1 MEQSNFCMERSD
13 FDYGANWLL
22 VGATEY
28 RCTYT
33 YFFGSVLF
41 QILSVSGAGCL
52 KDIAWKVATDEI
64 TYLLQSHL
72 QFSHE
77 CRRKSLV
84 LWGSARISRN
94 TLRPALTAGCLFS
107 WYEGRPLAFS
117 YKGSQVHDETST
129 KIKRLTY
136 LKVHWTECYQEGD
149 MIIHGLKR
157 KHNDL

>member
-72 QFSHE
+72 QFPHE

-107 WYEGRPLAFS
+107 WYEGRPLAFFIQGQS
-117 YKGSQVHDETST
+117 SSRWDVHKNKTSDLLKSPLNRMLSRRRYDHPWAETKT
-129 KIKRLTY
+129 
-136 LKVHWTECYQEGD
+136 
-149 MIIHGLKR
+149 
-157 KHNDL
+157 